1 MSLIKPKDLD
11 TELYEEVI
19 NQITRYQEPEELED
33 DEPAE
38 VPVEAINQEVQ
49 NHINDA
55 EAFIK
60 TFLFKYDLVKLFG
73 TEDTEPTVKDDALK
87 KCVKVT
93 ASWFLIRKAN
103 PTVSMDKFERDFMFW
118 IGKEDEPGWIYGIRD
133 GKLNPAWP
141 YPVDN
146 PETPED
152 ESGSDVYWTSTT
164 KRTNR
169 F

>member
-1 MSLIKPKDLD
+1 MSLITPKDLD

-19 NQITRYQEPEELED
+19 NQITRYQEPVENED
-33 DEPAE
+33 PET
-38 VPVEAINQEVQ
+38 VPVAEINQEVQ
-49 NHINDA
+49 DHIDDA

-60 TFLFKYDLVKLFG
+60 TFLFKYDLDKLFG
-73 TEDTEPTVKDDALK
+73 TDDTEPTIKDHALK

-93 ASWFLIRKAN
+93 TSWFLIRKAN
-103 PTVSMDKFERDFMFW
+103 PNVNLARFEDDFMFW
-118 IGKEDEPGWIYGIRD
+118 IGTEEEPGWIYGIRD

-141 YPVDN
+141 YPADD
-146 PETPED
+146 PDTPED